1 MASYGRI
8 QTNPLLATLFQK
20 VENRPTTLEDTTTIL
35 RYQKDKLEHL
45 HSIGISEEAISYA
58 LQFSDRYIS
67 DREFPDKAIALLD
80 EATARKKMNMLSL
93 PDSLLKIKQKLLRLE
108 TEKTLLTAQNNPHNQ
123 SKLDDI
129 LKQTETLDKEYS
141 A

>member
-1 MASYGRI
+1 M
-8 QTNPLLATLFQK
+8 
-20 VENRPTTLEDTTTIL
+20 
-35 RYQKDKLEHL
+35 
-45 HSIGISEEAISYA
+45 
-58 LQFSDRYIS
+58 QFSDRYIS

-108 TEKTLLTAQNNPHNQ
+108 TEKTLLVSQNNPHNQ

-129 LKQTETLDKEYS
+129 LKQTETLDKEY
-141 A
+141 AA